1 LVKIKGGCSSR
12 HGKTALRPFGVSL
25 SRGSGPNNA
34 CGDLGQEIIT
44 WDFQI
49 FSSASLM
56 SSSSVNTGA
65 PMENSLEKLIGSL
78 RLAAFEEELSAILH
92 D

>member
-1 LVKIKGGCSSR
+1 
-12 HGKTALRPFGVSL
+12 L

-56 SSSSVNTGA
+56 SGSSVNTGA
-65 PMENSLEKLIGSL
+65 PTENSLEKLIGSL
-78 RLAAFEEELSAILH
+78 RLTAFEEDLYAFVMIRNVSGKMKF
-92 D
+92 